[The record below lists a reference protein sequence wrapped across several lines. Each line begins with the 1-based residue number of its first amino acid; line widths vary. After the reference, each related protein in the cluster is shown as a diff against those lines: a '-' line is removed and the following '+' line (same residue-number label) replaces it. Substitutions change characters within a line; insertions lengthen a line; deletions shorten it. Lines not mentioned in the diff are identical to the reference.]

1 MADDKKD
8 DDAKIAKQQERQA
21 KLNAAQLQSGFGGKL
36 AKETMHQN
44 KSLSELVKD
53 MKQQSKNVV
62 KSKDANVDVGD
73 KISKLEGVLG
83 IDSNQQTQALR
94 EKFDN
99 INTVMQEQVAL
110 QEQGLPFNQALLDES
125 QDQLATLKEGVE
137 SEESKREALKKQEEA
152 NSLLGKMAKGIEGF
166 GGKVKES
173 GGFLA
178 GIAGLATLF
187 LNPQAFAAGLTKILN
202 FVGDMVKVVEHVF
215 AGEFGKAG
223 DLLKENG
230 GMIAGILGGLLIM
243 NLGKV
248 IRGVSML
255 VRGFKIFRLF
265 MLGTMVPMLTGAFTA
280 MMTAMTPIFAAMAP
294 VLLPI
299 LAIAAIFGVIGLAL
313 AQIRDA
319 MGFTSIFDVMSLGIA
334 HLQDAFGRVVN
345 LIGGIVNF
353 VLGLVEKFG
362 RFLGFDI
369 DLPEIPK
376 MSTNNAATEK
386 VRLQEKAQQAE
397 IEKQQQAEQGPV
409 DPLGDLKLPPVDSI
423 EVPPMNLE
431 VPPIELEEPRV
442 IAEPSRRTRTRPTS
456 IEKKVEELD
465 AVKKIENIVQQ
476 APITTGEQLS
486 DMSAENLLANLPAT
500 TENNVVNQVQTTN
513 TSNSGNKQTT
523 VIQGYRPSRVGD
535 FLSGGYG
542 RFAR

>member
-1 MADDKKD
+1 MARDEDNTNNTD
-8 DDAKIAKQQERQA
+8 NRDILEE
-21 KLNAAQLQSGFGGKL
+21 QSR
-36 AKETMHQN
+36 
-44 KSLSELVKD
+44 SLEELVEE
-53 MKQQSKNVV
+53 MKQQSRNVEESV
-62 KSKDANVDVGD
+62 DANVDVE
-73 KISKLEGVLG
+73 KSIKALEGSLG
-83 IDSNQQTQALR
+83 IDANENTAALR
-94 EKFDN
+94 ESFAN
-99 INTVMQEQVAL
+99 VNAVMQEQVAL
-110 QEQGLPFNQALLDES
+110 QEQGLPFDQELLNSAQE
-125 QDQLATLKEGVE
+125 QLETIKAGVK
-137 SEESKREALKKQEEA
+137 SEEDRREAIKKQEEA

-178 GIAGLATLF
+178 GIAGLATLL
-187 LNPQAFAAGLTKILN
+187 LNPQAFANGLNAILN

-248 IRGVSML
+248 IRGVNML
-255 VRGFKIFRLF
+255 LRGFQILRVF
-265 MLGTMVPMLTGAFTA
+265 MLGTMVPMLTSAFTA
-280 MMTAMTPIFAAMAP
+280 MMAAITPIFAAMAP

-369 DLPEIPK
+369 DLPKIPK
-376 MSTNNAATEK
+376 MDTNNAAKEK

-409 DPLGDLKLPPVDSI
+409 DPLADLELPTVDSI

-431 VPPIELEEPRV
+431 VPPIEMEEPRV

-465 AVKKIENIVQQ
+465 AVKKIEMVVEQV
-476 APITTGEQLS
+476 PVTTGEQLS

>member
-8 DDAKIAKQQERQA
+8 NDAKIAKQQERQA
-21 KLNAAQLQSGFGGKL
+21 KLNATELQSGFGGTL
-36 AKETMHQN
+36 AKETMNQN

-83 IDSNQQTQALR
+83 IDSNEQTQALR

-125 QDQLATLKEGVE
+125 QDQLSTLKEGVE
-137 SEESKREALKKQEEA
+137 SEENKREALKKQEEA

-178 GIAGLATLF
+178 GLAGLATLL
-187 LNPQAFAAGLTKILN
+187 LNPQAFAAGLTKIIN
-202 FVGDMVKVVEHVF
+202 FVSDMVSVVENVF

-223 DLLKENG
+223 ELLKENG

-248 IRGVSML
+248 IKGVNL
-255 VRGFKIFRLF
+255 LIRGFKIFRLF
-265 MLGTMVPMLTGAFTA
+265 MLGTMVPMLTSAFTA

-299 LAIAAIFGVIGLAL
+299 LAIAAIFGIIGLAL
-313 AQIRDA
+313 VKIRDA

-334 HLQDAFGRVVN
+334 HLQDAFAHVVN

-362 RFLGFDI
+362 RFLGFEI

-376 MSTNNAATEK
+376 MDTNNAAKEK
-386 VRLQEKAQQAE
+386 VRLLEKAKQAE
-397 IEKQQQAEQGPV
+397 IEKQKEAEQGPV
-409 DPLGDLKLPPVDSI
+409 DPLADLEIPTVDSMEIPPVT
-423 EVPPMNLE
+423 VE
-431 VPPIELEEPRV
+431 VPPIEIEAEERV
-442 IAEPSRRTRTRPTS
+442 VKAPTSRRRR
-456 IEKKVEELD
+456 
-465 AVKKIENIVQQ
+465 KKIDIVDKAEMKLDEIKASVQL
-476 APITTGEQLS
+476 PPVTTGEQLS
-486 DMSAENLLANLPAT
+486 ETSAENILAQMPAT
-500 TENNVVNQVQTTN
+500 TENNVVNQVQTSN
-513 TSNSGNKQTT
+513 TQNSGNTSTT
-523 VIQGYRPSRVGD
+523 IVKNTPRGRSR
-535 FLSGGYG
+535 G

>member
-21 KLNAAQLQSGFGGKL
+21 KLNAAQLQSGFGGTL
-36 AKETMHQN
+36 AKETMNQN

-83 IDSNQQTQALR
+83 IDSNEQTQALR

-125 QDQLATLKEGVE
+125 QDQLETLKGGVE
-137 SEESKREALKKQEEA
+137 SEEDRREAIKKQEEA
-152 NSLLGKMAKGIEGF
+152 NSLLGKMSKGIEGF

-178 GIAGLATLF
+178 GIAGLATLL

-202 FVGDMVKVVEHVF
+202 FVGDMVDVVENVF

-223 DLLKENG
+223 DILKENG

-248 IRGVSML
+248 IKGVSML
-255 VRGFKIFRLF
+255 LKGFKILRLF

-294 VLLPI
+294 ILLPI
-299 LAIAAIFGVIGLAL
+299 LAIAAIFGIIGLAL

-334 HLQDAFGRVVN
+334 HLQDAFGHVVN
-345 LIGGIVNF
+345 MITGIVNF
-353 VLGLVEKFG
+353 VMGLVEKFAG
-362 RFLGFDI
+362 FLGFEIDI
-369 DLPEIPK
+369 PEIPK
-376 MSTNNAATEK
+376 MSTDNAAKEK
-386 VRLQEKAQQAE
+386 VRLQEKAKQAE
-397 IEKQQQAEQGPV
+397 IEKQQQAEQAPV
-409 DPLGDLKLPPVDSI
+409 DPLADLEMPTVESI
-423 EVPPMNLE
+423 EVPPVTVEVPSLE
-431 VPPIELEEPRV
+431 VEERV
-442 IAEPSRRTRTRPTS
+442 VKEPTSRRRR
-456 IEKKVEELD
+456 
-465 AVKKIENIVQQ
+465 KKIDIVDKAEMKLDEIKASVQL
-476 APITTGEQLS
+476 PPVTTGEQLS
-486 DMSAENLLANLPAT
+486 ETSAENILAQMPAT
-500 TENNVVNQVQTTN
+500 TENNVVNQVQTSN
-513 TSNSGNKQTT
+513 TQNSGNTSTT
-523 VIQGYRPSRVGD
+523 IVKNTPRGRSR
-535 FLSGGYG
+535 G